1 MKRQISKLIYLK
13 INQPCRMGITPL
25 RRTPGMEKITLCG
38 DDCCKCPRYLA
49 KTNGELEKVAE
60 LWFRIGW
67 RDRIVPIEEI
77 RCSGCSS
84 HKRCTYRLV
93 DCVKENRVEKCSQC
107 PRFPCGKIT
116 DLLRRSDEYE
126 ETCKAVCTDEEY
138 RMLKSAFFHKRENL
152 QK

>member
-1 MKRQISKLIYLK
+1 
-13 INQPCRMGITPL
+13 
-25 RRTPGMEKITLCG
+25 MEKITLCG

-49 KTNGELEKVAE
+49 RTNGELEKVAE

-84 HKRCTYRLV
+84 HKQCTYRLV
-93 DCVKENRVEKCSQC
+93 DCVKENHVEKCSQC

-116 DLLRRSDEYE
+116 DLLGRSEAYE
-126 ETCKAVCTDEEY
+126 KKCKAVCTDEEY
-138 RMLKSAFFHKRENL
+138 RMLKSAFFHKEENL
-152 QK
+152 KK